1 MGGNEKMEYRIRELR
16 KEKRWTQDELAKKSG
31 ISRANI
37 VRLENTK
44 DVVTTTDTLKA
55 IADAFEVPMDSLF
68 LN

>member
-1 MGGNEKMEYRIRELR
+1 MEYRIRELR
-16 KEKRWTQDELAKKSG
+16 KEKRWTRGELARKSG
-31 ISRANI
+31 VSRDNI

>member
-1 MGGNEKMEYRIRELR
+1 MEYRIRELR
-16 KEKRWTQDELAKKSG
+16 KEKRWTQGELARKSG
-31 ISRANI
+31 VSRANI

>member
-1 MGGNEKMEYRIRELR
+1 MEYRIRELR
-16 KEKRWTQDELAKKSG
+16 KEKRWTQGELAKKSG
-31 ISRANI
+31 VSRANI